1 MELSKPP
8 LLKTKPF
15 DQPVPVVEMCGIVK
29 KYPGVVANKE
39 VDFTLQ
45 KQEIHALL
53 GENGAGKTTL
63 MNILYGLVRPDTGTI
78 CIKGKRCDLQSPSDA
93 IHMGIGK
100 VHQRPLL
107 IDRLTVAEN
116 IFLGQQD
123 QASRWSNNHKD
134 NQRLVELID
143 RYGFHLDPGAK
154 VWTLSPGE
162 CQRVEIL
169 KSLIRQAHILI
180 LDEPTSVLTPAE
192 CDKLFQLLHA
202 MVKEGLSI
210 VYISHK
216 LEEVIQI
223 ADRATMLRD
232 GAVIATVD
240 VGETTKEDLACMMV
254 GREVLFKVDKS
265 PAQPDKVILEVQ
277 DLEIENDLGEHTVKQ
292 ASFSV
297 HCGEILGIAGV
308 SGSGQ
313 LELSQTLAGLREPKS
328 GKIKIAGERIASIT
342 PREFL
347 KRGVGF
353 IPEDINR
360 YGVAEKQSIMENI
373 LLKTYLQNKKD
384 FVNGLFINPEK
395 VSEHARN
402 IVEKYDVRTPDLK
415 VNAGNLSGGNLHKL
429 VLGRELQRNPLLL
442 IASQPTKGL
451 DVAATEYIYE
461 QLLYQRDQGKAVVLI
476 SDNLDEIL
484 QLSDRIA
491 VMYEGRILAVVSAE
505 SADPNEIGLMIGG
518 VMADL

>member
-1 MELSKPP
+1 MRELINQNQSAGLSP
-8 LLKTKPF
+8 
-15 DQPVPVVEMCGIVK
+15 DQPVVEMCGIVK
-29 KYPGVVANKE
+29 KYPGVVANQE
-39 VDFTLQ
+39 INFTLE

-63 MNILYGLVRPDTGTI
+63 MNILYGLVRPDSGSI
-78 CIKGKRCDLQSPSDA
+78 CIGGKGCDLQSPSDA
-93 IHMGIGK
+93 IRMGIGK

-107 IDRLTVAEN
+107 IDRLNVAEN
-116 IFLGQQD
+116 IFLGQQE
-123 QASRWSNNHKD
+123 QSGWRTNNQKD

-143 RYGFHLDPGAK
+143 RYGFNLDPGAK

-169 KSLIRQAHILI
+169 KSLIRKAEILI
-180 LDEPTSVLTPAE
+180 LDEPTSVLTPTE
-192 CDKLFQLLHA
+192 CDKLFELLHA

-210 VYISHK
+210 IYISHK
-216 LEEVIQI
+216 LEEVIRI

-232 GAVIATVD
+232 GEVVATVN
-240 VGETTKEDLACMMV
+240 VEETTKKDLACMMV
-254 GREVLFKVDKS
+254 GREVLFTVDKK
-265 PAQPDKVILEVQ
+265 PVQPEEVILDVR
-277 DLEIENDLGEHTVKQ
+277 DLEIENDLGEHTVTQ
-292 ASFSV
+292 ASFKV
-297 HCGEILGIAGV
+297 RCGEILGIAGV

-313 LELSQTLAGLREPKS
+313 LELSQALAGLREPTS
-328 GKIKIAGERIASIT
+328 GEIRIAGESVAALD
-342 PREFL
+342 PKEFL

-353 IPEDINR
+353 IPENISQ
-360 YGVAEKQSIMENI
+360 YGVAEKKSIQENA
-373 LLKTYLQNKKD
+373 LLKAYLHHQKD
-384 FVNGLFINPEK
+384 FLRGWFINSEK
-395 VSEHARN
+395 VGEHAQS
-402 IVEKYDVRTPDLK
+402 IVEKYDVRTPDLE
-415 VNAGNLSGGNLHKL
+415 VSAGNLSGGNLHKL

-461 QLLYQRDQGKAVVLI
+461 QLLNQRDQGRAVVLI

-505 SADPNEIGLMIGG
+505 DADPNEIGLMIGG
-518 VMADL
+518 VVEDF

>member
-1 MELSKPP
+1 MVELTNQHLTTRISP
-8 LLKTKPF
+8 
-15 DQPVPVVEMCGIVK
+15 DQPVVEMCGITK

-39 VDFTLQ
+39 INFNLV

-63 MNILYGLVRPDTGTI
+63 MNILYGLVRPDAGTI
-78 CIKGKRCDLQSPSDA
+78 CIRDEDCELHSPSDA
-93 IHMGIGK
+93 IRMGIGK

-116 IFLGQQD
+116 IFLGQQ
-123 QASRWSNNHKD
+123 ASWRSNNQKD

-143 RYGFHLDPGAK
+143 RYGFSLDPTAK
-154 VWTLSPGE
+154 VWALSPGE

-169 KSLIRQAHILI
+169 KSLIRQAEILI

-192 CDKLFQLLHA
+192 CEKLFELLNA
-202 MVKEGLSI
+202 MVNEGLSI
-210 VYISHK
+210 IYISHK

-232 GAVIATVD
+232 GEVIATVNVSD
-240 VGETTKEDLACMMV
+240 TTKKDLACMMV
-254 GREVLFKVDKS
+254 GREVIFTIKKD
-265 PAQPDKVILEVQ
+265 PAVPGEVILEVK
-277 DLEIENDLGEHTVKQ
+277 DLMVENDLGERTVKD
-292 ASFSV
+292 ADFSV
-297 HCGEILGIAGV
+297 RCGEILGIAGV

-313 LELSQTLAGLREPKS
+313 LELSQALAGLREPLS
-328 GKIKIAGERIASIT
+328 GEIRIAGKRLAAT
-342 PREFL
+342 GPGEFL
-347 KRGVGF
+347 KSGVGF
-353 IPEDINR
+353 IPENISKF
-360 YGVAEKQSIMENI
+360 GVAEKKSIKENAF
-373 LLKTYLQNKKD
+373 LKAYLHGQKKYLR
-384 FVNGLFINPEK
+384 GLFIDTEK
-395 VSEHARN
+395 ISEHAQS
-402 IVEKYDVRTPDLK
+402 IVRKYDVRTPDLE
-415 VNAGNLSGGNLHKL
+415 VAAGNLSGGNLHKL

-461 QLLYQRDQGKAVVLI
+461 QLLHQRDQGRAVVLI

-491 VMYEGRILAVVSAE
+491 VMYEGKILAVITAE
-505 SADPNEIGLMIGG
+505 EADPNEIGLMIGG
-518 VMADL
+518 VMAGK